1 MWGGSWQAEVPGSR
15 RDGRGG
21 TAQVLGQRPVLAPV
35 DTTVQFVVDL
45 DVFEFQ
51 ALAAVRVLHDGVA

>member
-1 MWGGSWQAEVPGSR
+1 M
-15 RDGRGG
+15 
-21 TAQVLGQRPVLAPV
+21 LGQRPVLAPV